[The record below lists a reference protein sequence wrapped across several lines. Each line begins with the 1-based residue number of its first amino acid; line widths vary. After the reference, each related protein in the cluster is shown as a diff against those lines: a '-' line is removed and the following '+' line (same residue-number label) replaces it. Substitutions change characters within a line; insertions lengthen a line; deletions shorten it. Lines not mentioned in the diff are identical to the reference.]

1 MRYSMEIAS
10 AVASLSESYPA
21 SPDSIPRARIALSSF
36 AAEAGASAEQQEQV
50 RLVVSEA
57 VTNAVQHAYG
67 GGPGD
72 VHVTAMV
79 VSGELWILVADD
91 GLGLCA
97 GGDSPGLGL
106 GLAWMAQ
113 FSDGMTLVARACGG
127 VEVRLRFDLRRAG
140 AMGAYDSAA
149 RVAGVC

>member
-1 MRYSMEIAS
+1 MEIAS
-10 AVASLSESYPA
+10 AVASLTESYSA
-21 SPDSIPRARIALSSF
+21 SADAIPRARIALSAF

-67 GGPGD
+67 DDPGD

-79 VSGELWILVADD
+79 VSSELWILVADD
-91 GLGLCA
+91 GRGLCA
-97 GGDSPGLGL
+97 GSGDSPGLGL

-127 VEVRLRFDLRRAG
+127 LEVRLRFDLRRGG
-140 AMGAYDSAA
+140 AVGAYDSRA
-149 RVAGVC
+149 RIAGVC

>member
-1 MRYSMEIAS
+1 MEIAS

-21 SPDSIPRARIALSSF
+21 SADSIPRARIALGAF
-36 AAEAGASAEQQEQV
+36 AAEAGASAEKQEQV

-57 VTNAVQHAYG
+57 VTNVVQHAYDEAS
-67 GGPGD
+67 GD
-72 VHVTAMV
+72 VHVTAIV

-91 GLGLCA
+91 GRGLCA
-97 GGDSPGLGL
+97 GSDSPGLGL

-113 FSDGMTLVARACGG
+113 FSDGMTLVARSGGG

-140 AMGAYDSAA
+140 AVSAYDS
-149 RVAGVC
+149 RSRIAGVC